1 MKVEIK
7 NINKTKKKVHIDL
20 PHKMVDEAF
29 GHIYK
34 KIGGQAKIKGFRA
47 GKIPSAVLDQH
58 YGPDILMESTN
69 WAVGQSYQKAL
80 VDNQIYP
87 VSPPKFNVETPL
99 EKGKPYKFS
108 VEIEVRPE
116 FDLKDYLGIPI
127 KKKIATITPKEVEDE
142 LKKIQEARAQLK
154 PAPADISLQAGHVGS
169 IDFEGTINGKPFQGG
184 SAKGHLLEVGK
195 GTFLKEFEDKII
207 GMQTGE
213 TRKIDVSFPDNYPA
227 PELKSQTTQF
237 TITLHAIYE
246 KDFPKIDDELAK
258 DLGKDSL
265 ETVKKEISEMLTKRK
280 ERSFKNDYAEEAMDF
295 LLKKHKMEIPE
306 GLLEEEK
313 KRTKKPEDE
322 ITKQIRSQFILEAVA
337 QKEKIEVTPQELQ
350 NRVTQMAKL
359 YGRPL
364 PEVIEHYKKNNL
376 FPQLASQIMIEKT
389 IDFIIEK
396 AKLED

>member
-7 NINKTKKKVHIDL
+7 NLNKTKKKLQIDL
-20 PHKMVDEAF
+20 SHQTVDEAF

-34 KIGGQAKIKGFRA
+34 KIGNQAKVKGFRP
-47 GKIPSAVLDQH
+47 GKIPPTVLDQH

-99 EKGKPYKFS
+99 EKGKPYQFS

-116 FDLKDYLGIPI
+116 FDLKDYLGIPL
-127 KKKIATITPKEVEDE
+127 KKKQATITPQEVEDE
-142 LKKIQEARAQLK
+142 LKKIQESHAQLK
-154 PAPADISLQAGHVGS
+154 PFPSDALLQAGQVGS
-169 IDFEGTINGKPFQGG
+169 IDFEGTLNGKLFQGG
-184 SAKGHLLEVGK
+184 AAKGHLLEVGK

-207 GMQTGE
+207 GMKAGE
-213 TRKIDVSFPDNYPA
+213 TRQIDVTFPDHYPA
-227 PELKSQTTQF
+227 PELKSQVVQF
-237 TITLHAIYE
+237 SITLHAIYE
-246 KDFPKIDDELAK
+246 KDFPKIDDEFAK
-258 DLGKDSL
+258 DLGKDNL
-265 ETVKKEISEMLTKRK
+265 ETVKKEISEMLSKRK
-280 ERSFKNDYAEEAMDF
+280 EKSFKNDYATETMDF

-313 KRTKKPEDE
+313 KRTKKPEEE
-322 ITKQIRSQFILEAVA
+322 IIKQIRSQFILEAVA

-350 NRVTQMAKL
+350 NRVAQMAKL

-364 PEVIEHYKKNNL
+364 SEVVDHYKKNNL

-396 AKLED
+396 AKLEE